1 MPAPAA
7 EEHTVDAQL
16 LRDGVRVLALP
27 LPRRSAPDQERYRGV
42 EPGPRPSIGAHEERD
57 ALEAEVAPDE
67 QEQRQRLASGARER
81 VQRLRRVA
89 DASRS
94 PRLVP
99 ALGLVDEPPAQE
111 AETLL
116 ARERRPVKRSV
127 STPFGITSISSSGT
141 PRRRTASDASWGEM
155 QMMRP
160 LRRAA
165 ASRRAGPVL
174 AVAVSRQVRL
184 LQQLAV
190 RVRTAGGRRRAHL
203 SRRRPRARRGSCRA
217 RRPRRRGARCGRASS
232 GRCRA
237 GA

>member
-1 MPAPAA
+1 MRVVITGRRHDIASRNTSPKGSSTEGATKTSAARQSQRELVVPAPAA
-7 EEHTVDAQL
+7 EEDTVHAQL

-27 LPRRSAPDQERYRGV
+27 LPRRSAPDQERHRGV
-42 EPGPRPSIGAHEERD
+42 EPGPRPGVGAHEERH
-57 ALEAEVAPDE
+57 ALEVEVAPDE
-67 QEQRQRLASGARER
+67 QEQRQRLAAGARER

-89 DASRS
+89 DAPRS

-116 ARERRPVKRSV
+116 ARERRTRSKRSV

-165 ASRRAGPVL
+165 ASRRAAQSLP
-174 AVAVSRQVRL
+174 
-184 LQQLAV
+184 
-190 RVRTAGGRRRAHL
+190 
-203 SRRRPRARRGSCRA
+203 
-217 RRPRRRGARCGRASS
+217 
-232 GRCRA
+232 
-237 GA
+237 